1 MGLGIEELRYEHTV
15 YLHRD
20 AEGAVL
26 YVGCT
31 YQLRERTKQHRRSSP
46 WRDDIASVEV
56 VRDGMWRYDA
66 LDLERELIQQYR
78 PRHNYSGTPEW
89 VAATGARLTAARRA
103 AAARRKEAAS

>member
-1 MGLGIEELRYEHTV
+1 MGEGIGELACPHTV

-20 AEGAVL
+20 VEGNIL

-31 YQLRERTKQHRRSSP
+31 IHFRERTKQHRRSSP

-56 VRDGMWRYDA
+56 VRDDMWRYDA
-66 LDLERELIQQYR
+66 LDLERELIREHR
-78 PRHNYSGTPEW
+78 PPHNYSGTPEW

-103 AAARRKEAAS
+103 AAKERAS